1 MKLSDFLERNL
12 TNSTKANELV
22 SDFIKELQNHLEN
35 SELNIEDGSKF
46 VVTDINDNMVSLVDI
61 SNGNEIKT
69 SGFRKAVLTN
79 LDLGSNVIFE
89 NNRFVLTDER
99 FEITN
104 LKAKAKLDDLYFNLE
119 EEEGSLFSVKKIDRD
134 KIYLTN
140 LEEGGYFSI
149 SKEKYPDFKVGDILK
164 KENGKY
170 NLEQ

>member
-1 MKLSDFLERNL
+1 MNLSEFLEKKLSDSNK
-12 TNSTKANELV
+12 TNNLV
-22 SDFIKELQNHLEN
+22 SSFIKELQNHLEN
-35 SELNIEDGSKF
+35 SELNIENGSKF
-46 VVTDINDNMVSLVDI
+46 VVTDINGENVSLIDI
-61 SNGNEIKT
+61 SSGNELKT
-69 SGFRKAVLTN
+69 SNFEKEDLLN

-89 NNRFVLTDER
+89 NNKFILTDEK

-104 LKAKAKLDDLYFNLE
+104 LDAKAKLDDLYFNLD
-119 EEEGSLFSVKKIDRD
+119 EEEGSLFSIKKIDDD

-149 SKEKYPDFKVGDILK
+149 PKEKYPNFKVGNTLK

>member
-22 SDFIKELQNHLEN
+22 SGFIQELQNHLEN

-69 SGFRKAVLTN
+69 SGFNKDVLTN

-89 NNRFVLTDER
+89 NNKFVLTDEK

-104 LKAKAKLDDLYFNLE
+104 LEAKAKLDDLYFNLE
-119 EEEGSLFSVKKIDRD
+119 EEEGSLFSVKKNR
-134 KIYLTN
+134 
-140 LEEGGYFSI
+140 
-149 SKEKYPDFKVGDILK
+149 
-164 KENGKY
+164 
-170 NLEQ
+170 